1 MSPPPT
7 PELLSRSRLDGIPWS
22 ARATRGLSGAL
33 MAAGVTLLPW
43 MGPSITP
50 GAGITYAAR
59 FPVLAVCALA
69 CALVVFSGSL
79 RPDPPPTSPLDPPV
93 PRSKSVS
100 LAALAAAGLVLG
112 TNLIAELLAALSVG
126 RTALEALDGAPVRL
140 LPGPGQLLFGA
151 SAMAALLSGAGRPPV
166 LTFKSWLSRGPLG
179 TVRGWIVLGGIAI
192 VALSRGDTWL
202 QAANFTVTGAEI
214 PVLGQLLGTLIL
226 GLVVTALWTMTR
238 GGATPRLLG
247 GIFGIS
253 LLILAGATL
262 LISGFVVRLVP
273 TDALELRAAEF
284 APSGLGDQL
293 VGQTA
298 DGLRGAGAGNGPILA
313 IIGVAL
319 LTVGAAFPSLRRNR
333 TQQQPAHAGEQA
345 SAPPPPPPSPPPPQ
359 PPSPPS
365 AGTPPPPPATW
376 WETSEGLDR

>member
-1 MSPPPT
+1 
-7 PELLSRSRLDGIPWS
+7 
-22 ARATRGLSGAL
+22 
-33 MAAGVTLLPW
+33 VT
-43 MGPSITP
+43 
-50 GAGITYAAR
+50 
-59 FPVLAVCALA
+59 
-69 CALVVFSGSL
+69 
-79 RPDPPPTSPLDPPV
+79 
-93 PRSKSVS
+93 

-126 RTALEALDGAPVRL
+126 RTALEAMDGAPVRL

-151 SAMAALLSGAGRPPV
+151 SAMAALLSGAGCPPV
-166 LTFKSWLSRGPLG
+166 LTLKSWLSHGPLG

-319 LTVGAAFPSLRRNR
+319 LTVGAAFPSVRRNR
-333 TQQQPAHAGEQA
+333 AQQQPTHAGVPA
-345 SAPPPPPPSPPPPQ
+345 SAPPPPLPSPPPP
-359 PPSPPS
+359 PPS
-365 AGTPPPPPATW
+365 ATW
-376 WETSEGLDR
+376 WEASEGLDR

>member
-1 MSPPPT
+1 
-7 PELLSRSRLDGIPWS
+7 
-22 ARATRGLSGAL
+22 
-33 MAAGVTLLPW
+33 
-43 MGPSITP
+43 
-50 GAGITYAAR
+50 
-59 FPVLAVCALA
+59 
-69 CALVVFSGSL
+69 
-79 RPDPPPTSPLDPPV
+79 
-93 PRSKSVS
+93 
-100 LAALAAAGLVLG
+100 
-112 TNLIAELLAALSVG
+112 
-126 RTALEALDGAPVRL
+126 
-140 LPGPGQLLFGA
+140 
-151 SAMAALLSGAGRPPV
+151 
-166 LTFKSWLSRGPLG
+166 
-179 TVRGWIVLGGIAI
+179 
-192 VALSRGDTWL
+192 
-202 QAANFTVTGAEI
+202 
-214 PVLGQLLGTLIL
+214 LLGTLIL

-333 TQQQPAHAGEQA
+333 AQQQPAHAGEQA

-359 PPSPPS
+359 PPSPPL

>member
-1 MSPPPT
+1 MAPSC
-7 PELLSRSRLDGIPWS
+7 ELHRDRSGD
-22 ARATRGLSGAL
+22 SGVGTA
-33 MAAGVTLLPW
+33 
-43 MGPSITP
+43 
-50 GAGITYAAR
+50 
-59 FPVLAVCALA
+59 
-69 CALVVFSGSL
+69 SGHTDSW
-79 RPDPPPTSPLDPPV
+79 
-93 PRSKSVS
+93 
-100 LAALAAAGLVLG
+100 
-112 TNLIAELLAALSVG
+112 VG
-126 RTALEALDGAPVRL
+126 RDCAVDHDPWR
-140 LPGPGQLLFGA
+140 
-151 SAMAALLSGAGRPPV
+151 R
-166 LTFKSWLSRGPLG
+166 
-179 TVRGWIVLGGIAI
+179 
-192 VALSRGDTWL
+192 
-202 QAANFTVTGAEI
+202 N
-214 PVLGQLLGTLIL
+214 
-226 GLVVTALWTMTR
+226 
-238 GGATPRLLG
+238 PRLLG

-333 TQQQPAHAGEQA
+333 AQQQPAHAGEQA

-359 PPSPPS
+359 PPSPPL

>member
-1 MSPPPT
+1 
-7 PELLSRSRLDGIPWS
+7 
-22 ARATRGLSGAL
+22 
-33 MAAGVTLLPW
+33 
-43 MGPSITP
+43 
-50 GAGITYAAR
+50 
-59 FPVLAVCALA
+59 
-69 CALVVFSGSL
+69 
-79 RPDPPPTSPLDPPV
+79 
-93 PRSKSVS
+93 VS

-333 TQQQPAHAGEQA
+333 AQQQPAHAGEQA

-359 PPSPPS
+359 PPSPPL
-365 AGTPPPPPATW
+365 AGPPPPPPATW